1 MAMPK
6 TPLKDG
12 KGPSLLKDEE
22 EKTWNTVNYRCFV
35 DHVFLKYI
43 FSFSTLRRVIS
54 TTDEKCFNR
63 VVMH

>member
-1 MAMPK
+1 MPK

-12 KGPSLLKDEE
+12 KGPSLPKDEE

-54 TTDEKCFNR
+54 ATDEKCCNR
-63 VVMH
+63 VEMH

>member
-54 TTDEKCFNR
+54 ATDEECFNR

>member
-6 TPLKDG
+6 TPLKDR
-12 KGPSLLKDEE
+12 KGPSLPKDEE

-54 TTDEKCFNR
+54 ATDEKCCNR
-63 VVMH
+63 LVMH

>member
-1 MAMPK
+1 MTMSK

-12 KGPSLLKDEE
+12 KGPSLPKDEE

-54 TTDEKCFNR
+54 ATDEKCCNR

>member
-1 MAMPK
+1 MPK

-12 KGPSLLKDEE
+12 KGPSSPKDEE

-43 FSFSTLRRVIS
+43 FSFSTIRRVIS
-54 TTDEKCFNR
+54 PTDEKCCNR